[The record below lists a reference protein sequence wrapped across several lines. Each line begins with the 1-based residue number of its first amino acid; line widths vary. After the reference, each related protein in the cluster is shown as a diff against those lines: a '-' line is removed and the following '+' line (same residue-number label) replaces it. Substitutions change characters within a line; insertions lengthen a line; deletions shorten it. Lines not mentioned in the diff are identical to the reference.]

1 MKPPAPDW
9 MRHHAYGRLVPAND
23 DDRLTWR
30 GVIGLAALSAG
41 LWGAVAMAFVAM
53 GGV

>member
-23 DDRLTWR
+23 DDRLTL
-30 GVIGLAALSAG
+30 GGLIGLAALSAG
-41 LWGAVAMAFVAM
+41 LWGAVAMLFVAM
-53 GGV
+53 GWV